1 MRLLAAI
8 LSISA
13 LAAQDFSGE
22 WSFDA
27 ASSEIRGL
35 PSPPDAS
42 LKIEQS
48 AKAMTVATGGGTAI
62 YPLDGTER
70 KNAGHSTRTKWE
82 GAALLVNTIVSGP
95 RNYTIMERW
104 RRSRDGNTLTIR
116 RTIVTLGGESES
128 SLVYRLANPAPVAPR
143 EVGAAAPQVPAPE
156 FVVPKGERI
165 LLRLT
170 RAVSTKAAAPGDRIY
185 LETAIPI
192 FVNGRLAIPKG
203 SHVHGTVVDSREAG
217 RVLGKSSLRLRF
229 DTLILPNGVTRDL
242 RSLPGA
248 VDGRGDLESAEGRI
262 EGEGNKAGDART
274 IGRTTSAGAGIGG
287 IAGGAKG
294 AGIGAAA
301 GAAAGLAGVFGS
313 RGPNVDLPQGTTME
327 LILDRDLRFK
337 EGELGL

>member
-13 LAAQDFSGE
+13 LAAQDFSGD
-22 WSFDA
+22 WNFDA
-27 ASSEIRGL
+27 AASEIRGL
-35 PSPPDAS
+35 PAPPDAT

-48 AKAMTVATGGGTAI
+48 AKEMTIATPDGPVV

-70 KNAGHSTRTKWE
+70 KNATHNTRAKWE
-82 GAALLVNTIVSGP
+82 GAALLVSTIVSGP

-128 SLVYRLANPAPVAPR
+128 SLVYRLANPAPFPAS
-143 EVGAAAPQVPAPE
+143 EVTAAPPQAHEPE
-156 FVVPKGERI
+156 FVVPRGERI

-192 FVNGRLAIPKG
+192 FVNGRLVIPKG

-217 RVLGKSSLRLRF
+217 RVLGRSSLRLRF
-229 DTLILPNGVTRDL
+229 DVLILPNGVMRNL

-274 IGRTTSAGAGIGG
+274 VGRTTSAGAGIGG

-301 GAAAGLAGVFGS
+301 GAAAGLAGVLGS

-327 LILDRDLRFK
+327 LILDRDLRFQ
-337 EGELGL
+337 ESEL